1 MFWDLSEDASAK
13 LPPVSPDQP
22 QGAGSHKEG
31 RVSHVKEGRVSH
43 IEPHFI
49 MVFHIISVPLL
60 VINHYKPM
68 ILTYIIVP
76 KTDQCLK
83 FQIIKK
89 KHGFI
94 AMLPFPC
101 LGETGGL
108 YVCLILSHDF
118 SLISNVF
125 SVSFGAYS
133 HPFWV
138 SPPKRF
144 SNFNFL

>member
-1 MFWDLSEDASAK
+1 MFWDLSEDASVK

-89 KHGFI
+89 TWFHCHVAI
-94 AMLPFPC
+94 SMPWRNRRSLC
-101 LGETGGL
+101 M
-108 YVCLILSHDF
+108 SHTF
-118 SLISNVF
+118 S
-125 SVSFGAYS
+125 
-133 HPFWV
+133 
-138 SPPKRF
+138 
-144 SNFNFL
+144 

>member
-89 KHGFI
+89 N
-94 AMLPFPC
+94 MVSLPCCHFHALEKQAVFMYVSYFLMIFP
-101 LGETGGL
+101 
-108 YVCLILSHDF
+108 
-118 SLISNVF
+118 
-125 SVSFGAYS
+125 
-133 HPFWV
+133 
-138 SPPKRF
+138 
-144 SNFNFL
+144 